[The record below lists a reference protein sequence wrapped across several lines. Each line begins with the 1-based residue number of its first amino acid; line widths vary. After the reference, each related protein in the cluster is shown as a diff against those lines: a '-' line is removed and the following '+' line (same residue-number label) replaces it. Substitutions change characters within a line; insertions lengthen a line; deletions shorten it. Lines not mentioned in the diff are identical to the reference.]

1 MTDKINKVLDR
12 AHTWIP
18 YTTVFLIN
26 LSTRILLYIT
36 AVFAITG
43 VFRFRPDMLMQFFEG
58 QAVSAEI
65 QDITLQEYWQ
75 VALTVIAAIEMI
87 CSTTRLIYKKA
98 ELMEPLLS
106 LVASLIAYIQ
116 VAGTHIDGDRMLA
129 TCFLWWIIRAIS
141 QWSLARAATIHKTE
155 NATEPAACEEKESIP
170 KKPISKRQGE

>member
-1 MTDKINKVLDR
+1 MADKINKVLDR
-12 AHTWIP
+12 AHAWIP

-26 LSTRILLYIT
+26 LSTRTLLYIT

-58 QAVSAEI
+58 QAVNAGI

-75 VALTVIAAIEMI
+75 VALPVILAIEMI
-87 CSTTRLIYKKA
+87 YSTTRLIYKNA

-106 LVASLIAYIQ
+106 LVASFLAYIQ
-116 VAGTHIDGDRMLA
+116 VAGTHFDGDGMLA
-129 TCFLWWIIRAIS
+129 TYFLWWIIRAIS

-155 NATEPAACEEKESIP
+155 NATGTAVCAEKESIP
-170 KKPISKRQGE
+170 EKPISKRQGE